1 MATLRKSLRTIK
13 IQPLYYFKLIKY
25 ERTSYKSKFIT
36 EWGSLSRLYKNFL
49 LLSADCPQ
57 KSRRFVRRV
66 PLKCAIL
73 KAQNKKARLGMA
85 GRQFPKQMIRWG
97 GILLPQAVGRAME
110 STAATA
116 TCGGNRALLLGQWPT
131 RRERRSGV
139 KRMSGATT
147 RVHFAWKPP
156 DGRRSWPE

>member
-66 PLKCAIL
+66 PSKYAIL

-85 GRQFPKQMIRWG
+85 GRQFPKRMIRWG
-97 GILLPQAVGRAME
+97 GTLLPQAVGRAME
-110 STAATA
+110 CNSSNRHLRWKQGAAVGAVADKTR
-116 TCGGNRALLLGQWPT
+116 TPF
-131 RRERRSGV
+131 RREADVGCHNPGTFCV
-139 KRMSGATT
+139 ETA
-147 RVHFAWKPP
+147 
-156 DGRRSWPE
+156 GRPEKLA

>member
-25 ERTSYKSKFIT
+25 ERTSYKPKFIT
-36 EWGSLSRLYKNFL
+36 EWGGLSRLYKNFL

-66 PLKCAIL
+66 PLKYAIL
-73 KAQNKKARLGMA
+73 KAQNKKARLFMA

-97 GILLPQAVGRAME
+97 GTLLPQAVGRAME
-110 STAATA
+110 CNSSNRHLRWKQGAAVGAVADKTR
-116 TCGGNRALLLGQWPT
+116 TPF
-131 RRERRSGV
+131 RREADVGCHNPGTFCV
-139 KRMSGATT
+139 ETA
-147 RVHFAWKPP
+147 
-156 DGRRSWPE
+156 GRPEKLA

>member
-66 PLKCAIL
+66 PLKYAIL
-73 KAQNKKARLGMA
+73 KAQNKKVRLFMA

-97 GILLPQAVGRAME
+97 GTLLPQAVGRAME
-110 STAATA
+110 CNSSNRHLRWKQGAAVGAVADKTR
-116 TCGGNRALLLGQWPT
+116 TPF
-131 RRERRSGV
+131 RREADVGCHNPGTFCVETARR
-139 KRMSGATT
+139 
-147 RVHFAWKPP
+147 
-156 DGRRSWPE
+156 PEKLA

>member
-25 ERTSYKSKFIT
+25 ERTSYKPKFIT

-66 PLKCAIL
+66 PLKYAIL

-85 GRQFPKQMIRWG
+85 GRQFPKRMIRWG
-97 GILLPQAVGRAME
+97 GTLLPQAVGRAME
-110 STAATA
+110 CNSSNRHLRWKQGAAVGAVADKTR
-116 TCGGNRALLLGQWPT
+116 TPF
-131 RRERRSGV
+131 RREADVGCHNPGTFCV
-139 KRMSGATT
+139 ETA
-147 RVHFAWKPP
+147 
-156 DGRRSWPE
+156 GRPEKLA

>member
-97 GILLPQAVGRAME
+97 GTLLPQAVGRAME
-110 STAATA
+110 CNSSNRHLRWKQGAAVGAVADKTR
-116 TCGGNRALLLGQWPT
+116 TPF
-131 RRERRSGV
+131 RREADVGCHNPGTFCVETARR
-139 KRMSGATT
+139 
-147 RVHFAWKPP
+147 
-156 DGRRSWPE
+156 PEKLA

>member
-73 KAQNKKARLGMA
+73 KAQNKKARLFMA

-97 GILLPQAVGRAME
+97 GTLLPQAVRRVME
-110 STAATA
+110 CNSSNRHLRWKQGAAVGAVADKTR
-116 TCGGNRALLLGQWPT
+116 TPF
-131 RRERRSGV
+131 RREADVGCHNPGTFCV
-139 KRMSGATT
+139 ETA
-147 RVHFAWKPP
+147 
-156 DGRRSWPE
+156 GRPEKLA

>member
-25 ERTSYKSKFIT
+25 ERTSYESKFIT

-97 GILLPQAVGRAME
+97 GTLLPQAVGRAME
-110 STAATA
+110 CNSSNRHLRWKQGAAVGAVADKTR
-116 TCGGNRALLLGQWPT
+116 TPF
-131 RRERRSGV
+131 RREADVGCHNPGTFCV
-139 KRMSGATT
+139 ETA
-147 RVHFAWKPP
+147 
-156 DGRRSWPE
+156 GRPEKLA

>member
-73 KAQNKKARLGMA
+73 KAQNKKARLFMA

-97 GILLPQAVGRAME
+97 GTLLPQAVGRAME
-110 STAATA
+110 RNSSNRHLRWKQGAAVGAVADKTR
-116 TCGGNRALLLGQWPT
+116 TPF
-131 RRERRSGV
+131 RREADVGCHNPGTFCV
-139 KRMSGATT
+139 ETA
-147 RVHFAWKPP
+147 
-156 DGRRSWPE
+156 GRPEKLA

>member
-97 GILLPQAVGRAME
+97 GTLLPQAVGRAME
-110 STAATA
+110 CNSSNRHLRWKQGAAVGAVADKTR
-116 TCGGNRALLLGQWPT
+116 TPF
-131 RRERRSGV
+131 RREADVRCHNPGTFCV
-139 KRMSGATT
+139 ETA
-147 RVHFAWKPP
+147 
-156 DGRRSWPE
+156 GRPEKLA

>member
-1 MATLRKSLRTIK
+1 
-13 IQPLYYFKLIKY
+13 
-25 ERTSYKSKFIT
+25 
-36 EWGSLSRLYKNFL
+36 
-49 LLSADCPQ
+49 
-57 KSRRFVRRV
+57 
-66 PLKCAIL
+66 
-73 KAQNKKARLGMA
+73 MA

-97 GILLPQAVGRAME
+97 GTLLPQAVGRA
-110 STAATA
+110 
-116 TCGGNRALLLGQWPT
+116 LLLGQWLT

>member
-66 PLKCAIL
+66 PLKYAIL
-73 KAQNKKARLGMA
+73 KAQNKKARLLMA

-97 GILLPQAVGRAME
+97 GRWNA
-110 STAATA
+110 TAATA